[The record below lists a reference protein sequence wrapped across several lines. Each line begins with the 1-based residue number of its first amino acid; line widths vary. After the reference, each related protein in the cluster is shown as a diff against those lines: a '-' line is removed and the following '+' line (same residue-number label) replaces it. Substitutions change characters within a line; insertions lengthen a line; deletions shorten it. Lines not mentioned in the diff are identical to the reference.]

1 MRRRRLVRALLIAL
15 ALVGASLATSAAPGS
30 AAPSEAELRAAK
42 DRLLELERDFQ
53 LVSER
58 YNLINDRFTAL
69 QIEIAQSEEEIDAI
83 EKRMAGNEDAAIAL
97 ARQLYMRAGSVEIEA
112 VLSAESFAEIETRLH
127 YMRSSEA
134 HNTRVFERLSVDR
147 ATLETKVDGL
157 QEAQAKAARARTR
170 LVALAA
176 EIETKVVEQED
187 EIARLNA
194 AIEAAER
201 RAAERRAAAAAA
213 AQAAQVG
220 VSPQAVGAAPAPNPS
235 AKAAVDAALSQVGK
249 PYQWGAAGPD
259 SYDCS
264 GLTMWAWAHAGV
276 ALPHNSGAQHAATRR
291 VTQGDWEPGDLLFFG
306 SPIHHVGM
314 YIGNGK
320 MVEAPYSGQVVR
332 VNSAFRSDYVG
343 AGRPGV

>member
-1 MRRRRLVRALLIAL
+1 M
-15 ALVGASLATSAAPGS
+15 GASLATSAGPGA
-30 AAPSEAELRAAK
+30 AAPSRSELRAAK
-42 DRLLELERDFQ
+42 ERLLELERDFQ

-58 YNLINDRFTAL
+58 YNLINERFTAL
-69 QIEIAQSEEEIDAI
+69 QLEIARSEEEIDAI
-83 EKRMAGNEDAAIAL
+83 EKRMAGKEDAAVAL
-97 ARQLYMRAGSVEIEA
+97 ARRLYMRGGSVEVEA
-112 VLSAESFAEIETRLH
+112 VFSAESFAEIETRLH
-127 YMRSSEA
+127 YLRSSEA

-147 ATLETKVDGL
+147 SLLESKVDGL
-157 QEAQAKAARARTR
+157 EEAQAKAAAARTR
-170 LVALAA
+170 LAALAD
-176 EIETKVVEQED
+176 EIDAKAVEQED

-201 RAAERRAAAAAA
+201 RAAQRRAAAAAA
-213 AQAAQVG
+213 TAAAQAQITVDPAT
-220 VSPQAVGAAPAPNPS
+220 VGAAPAPNPR
-235 AKAAVDAALSQVGK
+235 AQAAVDAALSQLGK

-264 GLTMWAWAHAGV
+264 GLTMWAWSQAGV
-276 ALPHNSGAQHAATRR
+276 GLPHNSGSQYAATPR
-291 VTQGDWEPGDLLFFG
+291 VAQSDWAPGDLVFFG
-306 SPIHHVGM
+306 SPIHHVGL